1 MSLSILHLHDISAI
15 AMDKPLFD
23 DYRNN
28 IFKSCELSQ
37 PLLVLSLLVDWRVED
52 AIPVDEHLLR
62 APELRA
68 GEDGSGEARLEREA
82 YPSCS
87 RPPSACCP
95 APTRRPAAA
104 AQRPT
109 RSPQLDCYSV
119 FLVYY

>member
-82 YPSCS
+82 RHLAADLRQLVVRLRHGAQQPQPSVRHDLLS
-87 RPPSACCP
+87 
-95 APTRRPAAA
+95 
-104 AQRPT
+104 
-109 RSPQLDCYSV
+109 
-119 FLVYY
+119 

>member
-1 MSLSILHLHDISAI
+1 
-15 AMDKPLFD
+15 MDKPLFD

-82 YPSCS
+82 RHLAADLRQLVVRLRHGAQQPQPSVRHDLLS
-87 RPPSACCP
+87 
-95 APTRRPAAA
+95 
-104 AQRPT
+104 
-109 RSPQLDCYSV
+109 
-119 FLVYY
+119 